1 MHQRVRRYLEIANDL
16 HSKLM
21 DIKRLDFYKS
31 ELIKIGGSNRAFRSI
46 IDSPLFRDQVEALFD
61 MSADEAQD
69 EYDQLLE
76 KRNALVHPFL
86 SGIDISMYPNF
97 NNQQD
102 RESKHQALLARIA
115 RDQRLEAIKKEA
127 YANAIWATDS
137 EQSKL
142 KDATETGDTLARLM
156 AAMKSNQSTSTTG
169 VGDIYEKMSD
179 GAQETMDKNRA
190 RMGME
195 DRDAAPPNPNAG
207 VFDAGLRPRPGPKGP
222 FSSIGDAYDAMGDI
236 PMLEEKFTPMEEVST
251 NKGEKAGPVDRSNPI
266 RDDIISMFK
275 RNPYLS
281 NHTFRP
287 VIVKE
292 GQHEQHE
299 YIIKATD
306 GEVAFPDGRKVPTT
320 NKLLSY
326 VDWNLTRD
334 AIFDK
339 VSKFNNFTFKL
350 KDVMEDARDK
360 NTLRQLFKRWRAITP
375 MYAYGDQSTVV
386 DDVMDDLNISKEE
399 KSAFEAWVRE
409 RGFDPEQ
416 LDSESKKRAL
426 EDSTVSLDTRVNDM
440 KFHNVAD
447 DEEIIDDK
455 RLMKINRQV
464 DWAATLN
471 YVLGELSSGLRA
483 LNLDAGK
490 ETDPKE
496 QSLKYIR
503 IQHILDMIKIVDPKQ
518 GSQDDE
524 LLKFETPAPR
534 GRKVSKGISPAK
546 KDYVFEPPSGKGLAG
561 RGLRGAG
568 ILKKNRSYNLADIEG
583 SGKASDL
590 KYKRLGSKFIRKA
603 DLNSNRLKL
612 VFPNRTSV
620 GPIRTMSNEL
630 TEMVKDLL
638 YNDNIN
644 QQAYRALSIDDQ
656 RVFYEIVKKT
666 HVEHT
671 LQTPMADPRLTLRA
685 EFDKMRGEIALG
697 NDNPDMLREL
707 YRLATDMFEQK
718 MLSSK
723 EFRMKDPVVDTPKQ
737 HPSPDWIHGKKAGA
751 TVWANEPKERKP
763 KTFKL

>member
-1 MHQRVRRYLEIANDL
+1 
-16 HSKLM
+16 
-21 DIKRLDFYKS
+21 
-31 ELIKIGGSNRAFRSI
+31 
-46 IDSPLFRDQVEALFD
+46 
-61 MSADEAQD
+61 
-69 EYDQLLE
+69 
-76 KRNALVHPFL
+76 
-86 SGIDISMYPNF
+86 MYPNF
-97 NNQQD
+97 NNKQD
-102 RESKHQALLARIA
+102 RDSKHRALLARIA

-137 EQSKL
+137 EQNKL
-142 KDATETGDTLARLM
+142 KDATETGDTLSRIM
-156 AAMKSNQSTSTTG
+156 AAMKSTQSTTTPG
-169 VGDIYEKMSD
+169 VGDIYEAMGD
-179 GAQETMDKNRA
+179 AAQENK
-190 RMGME
+190 
-195 DRDAAPPNPNAG
+195 DAAQPNPNAG
-207 VFDAGLRPRPGPKGP
+207 VF
-222 FSSIGDAYDAMGDI
+222 SSVSDAYEAMGDQANKEMPMEDKDTLVGSQDPAYVRASLDATFDV
-236 PMLEEKFTPMEEVST
+236 PMLEESTSPVEEVSV
-251 NKGEKAGPVDRSNPI
+251 EKVPVKKAEPVDDYNPI
-266 RDDIISMFK
+266 KDDIK
-275 RNPYLS
+275 RLFNRYPYLS
-281 NHTFRP
+281 NFEFKP
-287 VIVKE
+287 VIIKE
-292 GQHEQHE
+292 GEIQQHN
-299 YIIKATD
+299 YRISSTD
-306 GEVAFPDGRKVPTT
+306 ASVLSDKGRKVRAD
-320 NKLLSY
+320 NKILQH
-326 VDWNLTRD
+326 VDWSKTRD

-339 VSKFNNFTFKL
+339 VSTTNRRADKIGDILDRQSL
-350 KDVMEDARDK
+350 KA
-360 NTLRQLFKRWRAITP
+360 LFKRWRATTDALDP
-375 MYAYGDQSTVV
+375 MTGYSTQLEARDDQEMEDMSYAERLEFNDWLSTQ
-386 DDVMDDLNISKEE
+386 
-399 KSAFEAWVRE
+399 
-409 RGFDPEQ
+409 GY
-416 LDSESKKRAL
+416 ESPYSPPASNKRAL
-426 EDSTVSLDTRVNDM
+426 EDSTVSLDTRVSKKGAEHTQMTKKASVEYLYGSIDGLGQLKLRPYVKVRGETRHASKIYLGDDM
-440 KFHNVAD
+440 SIHKVAD
-447 DEEIIDDK
+447 DEEIIDEK
-455 RLMKINRQV
+455 LLNKINRQV
-464 DWAATLN
+464 DWTATLN
-471 YVLGELSSGLRA
+471 YVIGELSSGVRA
-483 LNLDAGK
+483 LNIDAGK

-503 IQHILDMIKIVDPKQ
+503 VKHILDMIKVVDPKQ
-518 GSQDDE
+518 GSQDEE

-534 GRKVSKGISPAK
+534 VRKVSKGISPAK
-546 KDYVFEPPSGKGLAG
+546 KDYVFEPPAGKGLIG
-561 RGLRGAG
+561 RGLTGAG

-644 QQAYRALSIDDQ
+644 QQAYRDLSIEDQ

-751 TVWANEPKERKP
+751 TVWANEPRERKA